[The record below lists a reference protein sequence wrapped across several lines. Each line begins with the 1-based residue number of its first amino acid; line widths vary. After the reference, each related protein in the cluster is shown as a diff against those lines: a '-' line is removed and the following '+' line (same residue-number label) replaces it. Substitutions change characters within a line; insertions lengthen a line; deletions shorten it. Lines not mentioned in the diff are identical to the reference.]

1 MSGKPRVLVVDDEPA
16 IQRFLRPALEANDFD
31 VVSAGTLADAMK
43 RIAREPPDVVVL
55 DLGLPDGDGKDVIR
69 QVRQW
74 SQVPIIVLSARE
86 REVEKIEA
94 LDLGADDFVNKPFGV
109 GELMARLR
117 AALRHRRQA
126 QGEVAVVKI
135 GSLEIDLPRRRVT
148 RDGSEVKLTTREFDL
163 LNCLARHPGKVMT
176 HRQLLTAVWGPAQA
190 EETQYLRVYIGHLRQ
205 KLEEKPEDPRIIL
218 TELGIGYRLA
228 EDR

>member
-1 MSGKPRVLVVDDEPA
+1 MTGKPRVLVVDDEPA
-16 IQRFLRPALEANDFD
+16 ILRFLKPALETNDYEMT
-31 VVSAGTLADAMK
+31 SATTLADALK
-43 RIAREPPDVVVL
+43 RIAKEPPDVVVL

-86 REVEKIEA
+86 REAEKIEA

-117 AALRHRRQA
+117 TALRHRRQT
-126 QGEVAVVKI
+126 QGEAAVVRI
-135 GSLEIDLPRRRVT
+135 GTLEIDVPRRRVA
-148 RDGSEVKLTTREFDL
+148 RDGAEIKLTSREFDL
-163 LNCLARHPGKVMT
+163 LSCLARHPGKVMT
-176 HRQLLTAVWGPAQA
+176 HRQLLTAVWGPAQV

-205 KLEEKPEDPRIIL
+205 KLEEHPDDPKIIL

-228 EDR
+228 EA

>member
-1 MSGKPRVLVVDDEPA
+1 MSGNARVLVVDDEPA
-16 IQRFLRPALEANDFD
+16 ILRFLKPALEANDYE
-31 VVSAGTLADAMK
+31 VTSAGTLAEAMK
-43 RIAREPPDVVVL
+43 RIAKEPPDVVIL

-86 REVEKIEA
+86 REAEKIEA

-117 AALRHRRQA
+117 TALRHRRQT
-126 QGEVAVVKI
+126 QGEAAVVRI
-135 GSLEIDLPRRRVT
+135 GTLEIDLPRRRVA
-148 RDGSEVKLTTREFDL
+148 RDGVEIKLTSREFDL
-163 LNCLARHPGKVMT
+163 LSCLARHPGKVMT
-176 HRQLLTAVWGPAQA
+176 HRQLLTAVWGPAQV
-190 EETQYLRVYIGHLRQ
+190 EETQYLRVYVGHLRQ
-205 KLEEKPEDPRIIL
+205 KLEEHPDDPKIIL

-228 EDR
+228 EG